1 MSFSR
6 GFRFALTACIATGL
20 ASGCSG
26 SQQTTSLPQTNQP
39 LTSSTTGK
47 GPLSGEQ
54 KRMKQL
60 TAPNT
65 VYVGDDGLDEIIE
78 YPFGVANPSPKGSI
92 ALPSQPNGLAEDSSG
107 NIYVSMNN
115 EAYVD
120 EFNSSGNLV
129 RQFPQ
134 TCVSVHGL
142 TVDANNNLDVANQ
155 CNDVTQVLEYAL
167 SSSSTQPTY
176 TYADIEAQSYL
187 GVVTDAQENLYVG
200 AILPFGTAGFV
211 VKYPQKSQNGTIIAN
226 TQGPPA
232 DGVAILPDND
242 LVVGG
247 RTPGADFSGLLTTYA
262 PPSYNQVSQITY
274 GAGSAVYL
282 IATAS
287 DGTLYV
293 TNYGGG
299 VTPTVYVYPFSPI
312 APYTI
317 TQGLEQP
324 HSVAVGI

>member
-1 MSFSR
+1 
-6 GFRFALTACIATGL
+6 
-20 ASGCSG
+20 
-26 SQQTTSLPQTNQP
+26 
-39 LTSSTTGK
+39 
-47 GPLSGEQ
+47 
-54 KRMKQL
+54 
-60 TAPNT
+60 
-65 VYVGDDGLDEIIE
+65 VGDDGLDEIIE
-78 YPFGVANPSPKGSI
+78 YPFGVPNPSPKGYIS
-92 ALPSQPNGLAEDSSG
+92 LPSMPNGLAEDSSG

-120 EFNSSGNLV
+120 ELNSSGNLV

-142 TVDANNNLDVANQ
+142 TVDANNSLYVANQ
-155 CNDVTQVLEYAL
+155 CHDITQVLEYAL
-167 SSSSTQPTY
+167 GSTSTQPTY

-187 GVVTDAQENLYVG
+187 GVVTDAQDNLYVG
-200 AILPFGTAGFV
+200 ALLPEGTAGFV

-247 RTPGADFSGLLTTYA
+247 RTPGDDFSGLLTTYA

-324 HSVAVGI
+324 HSVTVGI

>member
-6 GFRFALTACIATGL
+6 GFRFAITACIATGL

-39 LTSSTTGK
+39 LASSTTGK
-47 GPLSGEQ
+47 SLFSGKQ
-54 KRMKQL
+54 KRMKHL
-60 TAPNT
+60 TVPTT

-120 EFNSSGNLV
+120 EFNTSGNVV

-134 TCVSVHGL
+134 TCPSVHGL
-142 TVDANNNLDVANQ
+142 TIDSNNNLYVANL
-155 CNDVTQVLEYAL
+155 CHGITQVLEYAL
-167 SSSSTQPTY
+167 SSTSTQPTY
-176 TYADIEAQSYL
+176 TYADIEAQGYL
-187 GVVTDAQENLYVG
+187 GVVTDAQDNLYVG
-200 AILPFGTAGFV
+200 AILPEGKAGFV
-211 VKYPQKSQNGTIIAN
+211 VKYPQKSQNGTMIAE
-226 TQGPPA
+226 GPPA

-247 RTPGADFSGLLTTYA
+247 GGVSCSPALLTTYA
-262 PPSYNQVSQITY
+262 PPSYSQVSQISY
-274 GAGSAVYL
+274 GPCSSVYL

-299 VTPTVYVYPFSPI
+299 VTPTVYVYPYNPI
-312 APYTI
+312 FPPYTI
-317 TQGLEQP
+317 TKGLEGP
-324 HSVAVGI
+324 HGVAVGI

>member
-6 GFRFALTACIATGL
+6 GVRFALTACIATGL

-26 SQQTTSLPQTNQP
+26 PQQATSLPQTNQP
-39 LTSSTTGK
+39 LASSTTGK
-47 GPLSGEQ
+47 GLLSGAQ
-54 KRMKQL
+54 KRMKHL
-60 TAPNT
+60 AVPTT
-65 VYVGDDGLDEIIE
+65 IYVGDDGLDEIVE
-78 YPFGVANPSPKGSI
+78 YPFGVRNPSPKGHIS
-92 ALPSQPNGLAEDSSG
+92 LPSMPNGLAEDSSG

-142 TVDANNNLDVANQ
+142 TVDANNNLYVANQ
-155 CNDVTQVLEYAL
+155 CHDVTQVLEYAL
-167 SSSSTQPTY
+167 SNTSTQPTY

-187 GVVTDAQENLYVG
+187 GVVTDTQDNLYVG
-200 AILPFGTAGFV
+200 AVGALGESGFV

-247 RTPGADFSGLLTTYA
+247 RTPGAVSGLLTTYA

-299 VTPTVYVYPFSPI
+299 VTPTVYVYPLSPI
-312 APYTI
+312 PPYTI